1 MKYGVVTFSS
11 GFGPERFERAN
22 ALARRAE
29 EVGFDS
35 VWVSELYN
43 RSATIP
49 MATVAQATDRVEIGT
64 NIAYGVG
71 RSPLMWAAEARDLDE
86 LSAGRILL
94 GLGNGT
100 ARMME
105 DWHGVS
111 GESPAVRM
119 EELVTV
125 LRKLW
130 RLDQGPV
137 DHEGRFYK
145 VHLKPTA
152 ETPPPFREH
161 LPIYT
166 AGVNP
171 RMVESAGRVADGLVG
186 HPMFTHKY
194 VDEVVR
200 PALAKGA
207 LKTERDP
214 SEIALVGVLICAVDE
229 DVEAARRRLAFA
241 VGQYAA
247 SRVYD
252 RLFALHGW
260 TAAQE
265 TIREAARARDAGKV
279 IASVPDEA
287 IDELGLACRPAELA
301 EAVARHS
308 AGYDHIALVPPPWGL
323 TPQANE
329 QATAVLIDEMAGAL
343 REPVGESQW

>member
-1 MKYGVVTFSS
+1 MTKLGITTFSA
-11 GFGPERFERAN
+11 GAGPERFARLA
-22 ALARRAE
+22 ALGRRAE
-29 EVGFDS
+29 AAGFES

-49 MATVAQATDRVEIGT
+49 MATLAAATERTQIGT

-71 RSPLMWAAEARDLDE
+71 RTPLVWASEARDLDD
-86 LSAGRILL
+86 LSGGRILL

-100 ARMME
+100 TRMME
-105 DWHGVS
+105 DWHGVDGS
-111 GESPAVRM
+111 SPAVRM

-145 VHLKPTA
+145 VHLNPTA
-152 ETPPPFREH
+152 DTPPPFSDR
-161 LPIYT
+161 LPIFT

-171 RMVESAGRVADGLVG
+171 RMIEAAGRVADGLYG
-186 HPMFTHKY
+186 HPMFTEKY

-207 LKTERDP
+207 AKTGRDNA
-214 SEIALVGVLICAVDE
+214 EIALAGVMICSVDD
-229 DVEAARRRLAFA
+229 DVENARRRLAYA

-265 TIREAARARDAGKV
+265 TIRAAARARDAGAV
-279 IASVPDEA
+279 IAAVPDDA
-287 IDELGLACRPAELA
+287 LDVLGVACRPRELA
-301 EAVARHS
+301 DAVARH
-308 AGYDHIALVPPPWGL
+308 AVGYDHLSLSPPPWGL
-323 TPQANE
+323 TPEENE
-329 QATAVLIDEMAGAL
+329 QATEVLIDELRGAL
-343 REPVGESQW
+343 VGAS